1 MNIRNYIN
9 QKDYKHLS
17 SWINNERIHALW
29 CANRIPYP
37 ITEENLN
44 HLLLTFQEASGQCAY
59 TVTDESDIPIG
70 FFIYIV
76 DVAEKTGFLKF
87 IMLNNEIRG
96 RGYGTQMLALALN
109 YAFEKTG
116 VLSVSLNVFDIN
128 YGAKK
133 CYQKLGFIENSIL
146 KDAFSF
152 QDEKWA
158 RCHMT
163 VTKTAYLKRGDV

>member
-44 HLLLTFQEASGQCAY
+44 HLLLTFQKASGQCAY

-133 CYQKLGFIENSIL
+133 CYQKLGFIFAESNPEL
-146 KDAFSF
+146 
-152 QDEKWA
+152 
-158 RCHMT
+158 
-163 VTKTAYLKRGDV
+163 

>member
-1 MNIRNYIN
+1 M
-9 QKDYKHLS
+9 
-17 SWINNERIHALW
+17 
-29 CANRIPYP
+29 
-37 ITEENLN
+37 
-44 HLLLTFQEASGQCAY
+44 
-59 TVTDESDIPIG
+59 SDIPIG